1 MSITPGS
8 AYHYVN
14 PKNVTPFR
22 EAFETYSP
30 NTGGLWNQS
39 LGSGDIVLAEGNAL
53 GASYLDIS
61 KSPFNT
67 GTETIIETAQSWPMP
82 IELSLGIHRSQN
94 ALGQEFSVEVVDDG
108 TPIAAI
114 PDIAVSAISQ
124 STTTLTVTTAAPH
137 KLSIGQCI
145 GVYGCSDSRFNY
157 ASLVVASVN
166 PTTNTFTC
174 TAGPTG
180 AIPSVTATP
189 SATGVFVYVRR
200 RLGLANDGTS
210 MIFENATATNAS
222 FYFRSNSGEALP
234 GVTGA
239 SLTGNHSATI
249 ATNASVAL
257 SSSPFSYTL
266 SPTSEFRLQMASD
279 KIQWFDSAVDVATG
293 TLQRVIRTSV
303 CPSPTKKYRLRFRA
317 TNNKG
322 LTVPNARVI
331 SANKSGTTTT
341 TVVFDRPHGY
351 TTADLVVM
359 YGSRNQTDYP
369 NNATPT
375 SVLSVVSPTSITVA
389 WGATTTGTGN
399 GGFMAR
405 AQGGQAAQG
414 VQTTAAQSASIT
426 NGVLTLV
433 GAASW
438 SGLLNGDFVNF
449 FGGYDTL
456 GADAN
461 LDGVYRVA
469 NSLTTSL
476 DLVPIGGTVIP
487 TTLSSINIGGAVIR
501 RTCSRASWARL
512 FSYSRDRV
520 EFAPRPQSDLTGAVP
535 VQIANTPV
543 ISNLTQLGGVA
554 LAAGISAGST
564 NHTLSVNTAAGI
576 ANTDQNATPFAGAG
590 RVNGTVVASARGGS
604 AVISAEINAS
614 ITLGTATGVVFIL
627 QESSGGTNFTDIWF
641 SDPVTATSIIRVP
654 PISIGGRRR
663 WCAHSVGGTSTT
675 VTATIT
681 ALELPPGYPVI
692 RQYRDAHSATNPL
705 ASVVNSA
712 TAVVTTLVNT
722 GATCMTTTAQQTAPM
737 AIEGCKI
744 STMHVTLGNAPTVTT
759 QPVLAIEFSQDGTNW
774 FTSTSTITA
783 AGNGT
788 YSSSIATVAFR
799 YARIRVTTPAVYS
812 AGNYTITSVGI
823 TSIS

>member
-1 MSITPGS
+1 MSITAGT

-22 EAFETYSP
+22 EAFESYAP

-39 LGSGDIVLAEGNAL
+39 LGSGDLVLAEGNAL

-61 KSPFNT
+61 KSPFNA
-67 GTETIIETAQSWPMP
+67 GTETIVETAESWPMP

-108 TPIAAI
+108 TPIAAT

-137 KLSIGQCI
+137 GLSIGQCI
-145 GVYGCSDSRFNY
+145 GIYGCADSRFNY

-180 AIPSVTATP
+180 NIPSVTATP

-210 MIFENATATNAS
+210 MIFESATATNAS
-222 FYFRSNSGEALP
+222 FYFRSNSGDASP

-239 SLTGNHSATI
+239 SLTGNHSSTV

-257 SSSPFSYTL
+257 SSGPFSYTL
-266 SPTSEFRLQMASD
+266 SPTSEYRLQMASD

-293 TLQRVIRTSV
+293 TTQRAIRTSV
-303 CPSPTKKYRLRFRA
+303 CPSPGKRYRLRFRGV
-317 TNNKG
+317 NNKG

-331 SANKSGTTTT
+331 SATKSGTTTA

-351 TTADLVVM
+351 TTSDFVVM

-399 GGFMAR
+399 GGFIAR

-414 VQTTAAQSASIT
+414 VQATAVQSASIT

-438 SGLLNGDFVNF
+438 SGLLYGDFVNF

-456 GADAN
+456 GGDAN

-469 NSLTTSL
+469 NSATTSL

-487 TTLSSINIGGAVIR
+487 TTLSSVNIGGAVIR
-501 RTCSRASWARL
+501 RTCSRVSWARL
-512 FSYSRDRV
+512 FSYSRERV
-520 EFAPRPQSDLTGAVP
+520 ELTARPPGDLTGAVP
-535 VQIANTPV
+535 V
-543 ISNLTQLGGVA
+543 
-554 LAAGISAGST
+554 
-564 NHTLSVNTAAGI
+564 
-576 ANTDQNATPFAGAG
+576 
-590 RVNGTVVASARGGS
+590 
-604 AVISAEINAS
+604 S
-614 ITLGTATGVVFIL
+614 I
-627 QESSGGTNFTDIWF
+627 Q
-641 SDPVTATSIIRVP
+641 
-654 PISIGGRRR
+654 
-663 WCAHSVGGTSTT
+663 GGTSNANCQGAVGNNST
-675 VTATIT
+675 VVP
-681 ALELPPGYPVI
+681 LPML
-692 RQYRDAHSATNPL
+692 T
-705 ASVVNSA
+705 SVVGVSA
-712 TAVVTTLVNT
+712 NPTPGTTARQQQSIGTLIGVPITKPYAIPEAGWNASLALTTTTAAAIQGTAGILLKRHCTAVQAINT
-722 GATCMTTTAQQTAPM
+722 GASAVDLIILDGTTERWRLTLPVNVPVAFEFPTEIVTTSNTALNANLSAAGTVRANFQGYTAP
-737 AIEGCKI
+737 
-744 STMHVTLGNAPTVTT
+744 
-759 QPVLAIEFSQDGTNW
+759 
-774 FTSTSTITA
+774 
-783 AGNGT
+783 
-788 YSSSIATVAFR
+788 
-799 YARIRVTTPAVYS
+799 
-812 AGNYTITSVGI
+812 
-823 TSIS
+823 

>member
-1 MSITPGS
+1 MSITAGS

-22 EAFETYSP
+22 EAFETYAP

-39 LGSGDIVLAEGNAL
+39 LGSGDLVLAEGNAL

-61 KSPFNT
+61 KSPFNA
-67 GTETIIETAQSWPMP
+67 GTETIVETAESWPMP

-94 ALGQEFSVEVVDDG
+94 ALGQEFSVELVDDG

-137 KLSIGQCI
+137 GLSIGQCI
-145 GVYGCSDSRFNY
+145 GIYGCADSRLNY

-210 MIFENATATNAS
+210 MIFESTTATNAS
-222 FYFRSNSGEALP
+222 FYFRSNSGDALP

-239 SLTGNHSATI
+239 ALTGNHSATV

-266 SPTSEFRLQMASD
+266 SPTSEYRLQMASD

-293 TLQRVIRTSV
+293 TTQRVIRTSV
-303 CPSPTKKYRLRFRA
+303 CPSPGKRYRLRFRG

-322 LTVPNARVI
+322 LTVPNVRVI
-331 SANKSGTTTT
+331 STTKSGATTA

-351 TTADLVVM
+351 TTSDFVVM
-359 YGSRNQTDYP
+359 YGNRDQTNFP

-375 SVLSVVSPTSITVA
+375 AVLSVVSPTSITVA

-414 VQTTAAQSASIT
+414 VQATAVQSASIT

-433 GAASW
+433 GAANW

-456 GADAN
+456 GVDAN

-469 NSLTTSL
+469 NSATTSL

-487 TTLSSINIGGAVIR
+487 TTLSSVNIGGAVIR
-501 RTCSRASWARL
+501 RTCSRVSWARL
-512 FSYSRDRV
+512 FSYSRERV
-520 EFAPRPQSDLTGAVP
+520 EFATRPQSDLTGSIP
-535 VQIANTPV
+535 VQVTNTPAMTGNV
-543 ISNLTQLGGVA
+543 QGA
-554 LAAGISAGST
+554 Q
-564 NHTLSVNTAAGI
+564 
-576 ANTDQNATPFAGAG
+576 ANNATTVPQPVLGSIVGVSANPTAGTTARQQQAIGTLIGVPITKPYAIPEAGWNASLALTTTTATAIQAAAGAG
-590 RVNGTVVASARGGS
+590 LKRH
-604 AVISAEINAS
+604 
-614 ITLGTATGVVFIL
+614 
-627 QESSGGTNFTDIWF
+627 
-641 SDPVTATSIIRVP
+641 
-654 PISIGGRRR
+654 
-663 WCAHSVGGTSTT
+663 C
-675 VTATIT
+675 
-681 ALELPPGYPVI
+681 
-692 RQYRDAHSATNPL
+692 
-705 ASVVNSA
+705 
-712 TAVVTTLVNT
+712 TAVQAINT
-722 GATCMTTTAQQTAPM
+722 GAAAVDLIILDGVTERWRITLPINVPIAFELPTEITTTANTALNANLSAAGTVRANFQGYTAP
-737 AIEGCKI
+737 
-744 STMHVTLGNAPTVTT
+744 
-759 QPVLAIEFSQDGTNW
+759 
-774 FTSTSTITA
+774 
-783 AGNGT
+783 
-788 YSSSIATVAFR
+788 
-799 YARIRVTTPAVYS
+799 
-812 AGNYTITSVGI
+812 
-823 TSIS
+823 

>member
-22 EAFETYSP
+22 EAFESYAP
-30 NTGGLWNQS
+30 NTGGVWNET
-39 LGSGDIVLAEGNAL
+39 LGAGDIVQPDGNAL
-53 GASYLDIS
+53 GASYLTLS

-67 GTETIIETAQSWPMP
+67 GTETVVETAESWPMP

-94 ALGQEFSVEVVDDG
+94 ALGQEFSVELVDDG
-108 TPIAAI
+108 TPIPAI
-114 PDIAVSAISQ
+114 ADIAVSAISQ

-137 KLSIGQCI
+137 GLSIGQCI
-145 GVYGCSDSRFNY
+145 GIYGCADSRFNY

-180 AIPSVTATP
+180 TIPSVTATP

-210 MIFENATATNAS
+210 MIFESTTATSAS
-222 FYFRSNSGEALP
+222 FYFRSNSGDALP

-239 SLTGNHSATI
+239 ALTGNHSSTV

-266 SPTSEFRLQMASD
+266 SPTSEYRLQMASD

-293 TLQRVIRTSV
+293 TTQRVIRTSV
-303 CPSPTKKYRLRFRA
+303 CPSPGKRYRLRFRG
-317 TNNKG
+317 TNNRG
-322 LTVPNARVI
+322 LTVPNVRVI
-331 SANKSGTTTT
+331 SATKSGATTA

-351 TTADLVVM
+351 TTSDLVVM
-359 YGSRNQTDYP
+359 YGSRDQTNFP

-375 SVLSVVSPTSITVA
+375 AVLSVVSPTSITVV

-414 VQTTAAQSASIT
+414 VQATAVQSASIT

-433 GAASW
+433 GAANW

-449 FGGYDTL
+449 FGGYDTG

-469 NSLTTSL
+469 NSATNLL

-487 TTLSSINIGGAVIR
+487 TTLSSVNIGGAVIR
-501 RTCSRASWARL
+501 RTCSRVSWARL
-512 FSYSRDRV
+512 FSYSRERV
-520 EFAPRPQSDLTGAVP
+520 EFATRPQSDLTGSIP
-535 VQIANTPV
+535 VQVTNTPAMTGNV
-543 ISNLTQLGGVA
+543 QGA
-554 LAAGISAGST
+554 Q
-564 NHTLSVNTAAGI
+564 
-576 ANTDQNATPFAGAG
+576 ANNATTVPQPVLGSIVGVSANPTAGTTARQQQAIGTLIGVPITKPYAIPEAGWNASLALTTTTATAIQAAAGAG
-590 RVNGTVVASARGGS
+590 LKRH
-604 AVISAEINAS
+604 
-614 ITLGTATGVVFIL
+614 
-627 QESSGGTNFTDIWF
+627 
-641 SDPVTATSIIRVP
+641 
-654 PISIGGRRR
+654 
-663 WCAHSVGGTSTT
+663 C
-675 VTATIT
+675 
-681 ALELPPGYPVI
+681 
-692 RQYRDAHSATNPL
+692 
-705 ASVVNSA
+705 
-712 TAVVTTLVNT
+712 TAVQAINT
-722 GATCMTTTAQQTAPM
+722 GAAAVDLIILDGATERWRITLPINVPIAFQLPTEITTTANTALNANLSAAGTVRANFQGYTAP
-737 AIEGCKI
+737 
-744 STMHVTLGNAPTVTT
+744 
-759 QPVLAIEFSQDGTNW
+759 
-774 FTSTSTITA
+774 
-783 AGNGT
+783 
-788 YSSSIATVAFR
+788 
-799 YARIRVTTPAVYS
+799 
-812 AGNYTITSVGI
+812 
-823 TSIS
+823 

>member
-1 MSITPGS
+1 MSITAGS

-22 EAFETYSP
+22 EAFETYTP

-39 LGSGDIVLAEGNAL
+39 LGSGDLVLAEGNAL

-61 KSPFNT
+61 KSPFNA
-67 GTETIIETAQSWPMP
+67 GTETIVETAESWPMP

-108 TPIAAI
+108 TPIAAV
-114 PDIAVSAISQ
+114 PDIAVSVISQ

-137 KLSIGQCI
+137 GLSIGQCI
-145 GVYGCSDSRFNY
+145 GIYGCADSRFNY

-180 AIPSVTATP
+180 NIPSVTATP
-189 SATGVFVYVRR
+189 SAAGVFVYVRR

-210 MIFENATATNAS
+210 MIFESATATSAS
-222 FYFRSNSGEALP
+222 FYFRSNSGDAFP

-239 SLTGNHSATI
+239 ALTGNHSSTV

-266 SPTSEFRLQMASD
+266 SPTSEYRLQMASD

-293 TLQRVIRTSV
+293 TTQRVIRTSV
-303 CPSPTKKYRLRFRA
+303 CPSPGKRYRLRFRG
-317 TNNKG
+317 TNNRG

-331 SANKSGTTTT
+331 SATKSGTTTA

-351 TTADLVVM
+351 TTSDLVAM
-359 YGSRNQTDYP
+359 YGSRDQTNFP

-375 SVLSVVSPTSITVA
+375 AVLSVVSPTSITVV

-414 VQTTAAQSASIT
+414 VQATAVQSASIT

-433 GAASW
+433 GAANW

-456 GADAN
+456 GGDAN

-469 NSLTTSL
+469 NSATTSL

-487 TTLSSINIGGAVIR
+487 TTLASVNIGGAVIR
-501 RTCSRASWARL
+501 RTCSRVSWARL
-512 FSYSRDRV
+512 FSYSRERV
-520 EFAPRPQSDLTGAVP
+520 EFATRPQGDLTGAVP
-535 VQIANTPV
+535 VQVTNSPATSASVQGIQANNATTVPNPV
-543 ISNLTQLGGVA
+543 LGSIVGLSANPTAGTTARQQQAIGTLIGVPITKPYAIPEAGWNSSLSLT
-554 LAAGISAGST
+554 T
-564 NHTLSVNTAAGI
+564 TTAAAIQG
-576 ANTDQNATPFAGAG
+576 AAGAG
-590 RVNGTVVASARGGS
+590 LKRH
-604 AVISAEINAS
+604 
-614 ITLGTATGVVFIL
+614 
-627 QESSGGTNFTDIWF
+627 
-641 SDPVTATSIIRVP
+641 
-654 PISIGGRRR
+654 
-663 WCAHSVGGTSTT
+663 C
-675 VTATIT
+675 
-681 ALELPPGYPVI
+681 
-692 RQYRDAHSATNPL
+692 
-705 ASVVNSA
+705 
-712 TAVVTTLVNT
+712 TAVQAINT
-722 GATCMTTTAQQTAPM
+722 GAAAVDLIILDGVTERWRITLPINIPIAFELPTEITTTANTALNANLSAAGTVRANFQGYTAP
-737 AIEGCKI
+737 
-744 STMHVTLGNAPTVTT
+744 
-759 QPVLAIEFSQDGTNW
+759 
-774 FTSTSTITA
+774 
-783 AGNGT
+783 
-788 YSSSIATVAFR
+788 
-799 YARIRVTTPAVYS
+799 
-812 AGNYTITSVGI
+812 
-823 TSIS
+823 